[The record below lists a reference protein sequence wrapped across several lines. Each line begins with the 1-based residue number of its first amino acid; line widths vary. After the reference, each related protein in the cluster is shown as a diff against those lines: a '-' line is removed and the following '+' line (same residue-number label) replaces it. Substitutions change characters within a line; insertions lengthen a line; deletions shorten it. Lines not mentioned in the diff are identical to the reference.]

1 MMRQPF
7 EYLTELQCRSDAVI
21 RASLARLDDHASFIV
36 SPRTRRTQAVQH
48 GGLRLIEIRQPQH
61 DLAAGRFSVPLAHIG
76 GLHTAGMHKL
86 KQSSALSLDS
96 ESASAISHMPASSYN
111 SAHDQR
117 TLGPDRNHDSIPYR
131 GEDAR

>member
-1 MMRQPF
+1 MQTKSQNYSPIQCESRFGTIPSD
-7 EYLTELQCRSDAVI
+7 ELLHRE
-21 RASLARLDDHASFIV
+21 FIV

-48 GGLRLIEIRQPQH
+48 GGLRLIEIRQPQY

-86 KQSSALSLDS
+86 KQSSALILDS

-117 TLGPDRNHDSIPYR
+117 TLGPDRNHDYSLSW
-131 GEDAR
+131 